1 MAVNSFSTALLTL
14 LVSNQFVELKSA
26 VFKKFGKENLF
37 QLSCTGR
44 RRCHALWG
52 VGGGGLCMA
61 ANAHE
66 ATVDILERF
75 QLSIFLAIIAFRNVT
90 EASASLDPFYLATVL
105 LLPLLFVYATEILV
119 DWLKHSFIT
128 KLNTIHPDVYLRF
141 MDALARD
148 FEANPQ
154 GVRRVPCQSQAKGPL
169 TQAPP

>member
-1 MAVNSFSTALLTL
+1 
-14 LVSNQFVELKSA
+14 
-26 VFKKFGKENLF
+26 
-37 QLSCTGR
+37 
-44 RRCHALWG
+44 
-52 VGGGGLCMA
+52 MA